1 MHQTSV
7 DGVDDMANLGDLHD
21 AAILHNLHLRYK
33 SDKIYVSDWLL
44 LALKWLISHG
54 QDIDCCHETVN
65 LNCIVLQVKS
75 ASGPGGPAHQ
85 AGV

>member
-33 SDKIYVSDWLL
+33 SDKIYVSLILSDSPLWLHRYVYCL
-44 LALKWLISHG
+44 EVITFLPILS
-54 QDIDCCHETVN
+54 
-65 LNCIVLQVKS
+65 
-75 ASGPGGPAHQ
+75 
-85 AGV
+85 

>member
-33 SDKIYVSDWLL
+33 NDKIYVS
-44 LALKWLISHG
+44 H
-54 QDIDCCHETVN
+54 
-65 LNCIVLQVKS
+65 
-75 ASGPGGPAHQ
+75 P
-85 AGV
+85 